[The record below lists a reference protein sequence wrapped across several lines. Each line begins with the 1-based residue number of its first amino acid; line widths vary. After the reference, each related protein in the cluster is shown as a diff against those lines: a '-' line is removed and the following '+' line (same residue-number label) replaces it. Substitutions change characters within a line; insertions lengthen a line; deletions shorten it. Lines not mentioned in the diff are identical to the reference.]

1 MESSGDKKAKT
12 PKATKTPTKTPKT
25 PTKTPTKTT
34 NTDKKITLNSIID
47 NTIESSILDANIPDD
62 LEKILQEINDS
73 EMAMAI
79 DESFASNISM
89 QINHNMPIE
98 EDMEFI
104 LKQIIDKEILEADE
118 KLARELSELQNDNNH
133 NILHTIDE
141 SNMDEESEMPEDSE
155 MHEAFG
161 NHEDSEMAEILEQIR
176 KFEESEKQKQKKIE
190 NRAIREQQD
199 KDYDEA
205 LQADMIPR
213 LPKPSSIVDSII
225 NSSSD
230 DDIDDDLDDEP
241 EPCAPEPC
249 TPEPCA
255 PEPCAPKS
263 IEEIRKARLAF
274 FANKS

>member
-1 MESSGDKKAKT
+1 
-12 PKATKTPTKTPKT
+12 
-25 PTKTPTKTT
+25 
-34 NTDKKITLNSIID
+34 
-47 NTIESSILDANIPDD
+47 
-62 LEKILQEINDS
+62 
-73 EMAMAI
+73 
-79 DESFASNISM
+79 
-89 QINHNMPIE
+89 MPIE

-155 MHEAFG
+155 MHE
-161 NHEDSEMAEILEQIR
+161 DSEMAEILEQIR
-176 KFEESEKQKQKKIE
+176 KFEESEKQKQKNIE

-213 LPKPSSIVDSII
+213 LPKPNSIVDNIM

-241 EPCAPEPC
+241 EPCI
-249 TPEPCA
+249 PEPCA